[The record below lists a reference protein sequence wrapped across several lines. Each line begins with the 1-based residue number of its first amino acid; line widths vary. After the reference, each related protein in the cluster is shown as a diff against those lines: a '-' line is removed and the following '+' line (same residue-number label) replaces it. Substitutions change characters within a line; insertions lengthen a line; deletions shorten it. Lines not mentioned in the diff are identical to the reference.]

1 MPNALGFRSLA
12 ARLVAKETTMRRLGG
27 VLTAV
32 LCGLLAILPPPAQ
45 AAEPSEDRHSG
56 YYYPEPDSQE
66 AYTARAQTLP
76 EANRR
81 LRIGF
86 VTGASQAMAARAYA
100 PRFALFAKGEQ
111 AEKLVIVA
119 LADGPIDTLYR
130 GRAVL
135 ADLTAMS
142 RVLPIFKEFGV
153 QDWFT
158 FLDLAKMMGF
168 RQITISDGRA
178 FAHQIII
185 Q

>member
-1 MPNALGFRSLA
+1 MGW
-12 ARLVAKETTMRRLGG
+12 LGG
-27 VLTAV
+27 VLAV
-32 LCGLLAILPPPAQ
+32 FFGGLLAGLPLATL
-45 AAEPSEDRHSG
+45 ATEPSNDRHSG
-56 YYYPEPDSQE
+56 YYYPEPGSQE
-66 AYTARAQTLP
+66 VYTARAQTLP

-100 PRFALFAKGEQ
+100 PRFTLFAKGEQ
-111 AEKLVIVA
+111 AHKLVIVA

-130 GRAVL
+130 ARAVL

-168 RQITISDGRA
+168 KQITISDGRA

>member
-1 MPNALGFRSLA
+1 MGRI
-12 ARLVAKETTMRRLGG
+12 GG
-27 VLTAV
+27 VPTV
-32 LCGLLAILPPPAQ
+32 LFCGLLAVLPLVAL
-45 AAEPSEDRHSG
+45 ATEPGNDRHSG
-56 YYYPEPDSQE
+56 YYYPEPGIQE
-66 AYTARAQTLP
+66 VYTARAQTLP
-76 EANRR
+76 DANRR

-86 VTGASQAMAARAYA
+86 VTGASQAMAGRAYA
-100 PRFALFAKGEQ
+100 PRFTLFAKGEQ
-111 AEKLVIVA
+111 AQKLVIVA

-130 GRAVL
+130 ARAVL

-168 RQITISDGRA
+168 KQITISDGRA
-178 FAHQIII
+178 FAHQIVI

>member
-1 MPNALGFRSLA
+1 MRRSDGVLA
-12 ARLVAKETTMRRLGG
+12 AAF
-27 VLTAV
+27 
-32 LCGLLAILPPPAQ
+32 CGLLTILPLAAP

-56 YYYPEPDSQE
+56 YYYPKPDSQE
-66 AYTARAQTLP
+66 IYSARAQTLP

-81 LRIGF
+81 LRVGF
-86 VTGASQAMAARAYA
+86 VTGASQAMAGRAYA
-100 PRFALFAKGEQ
+100 PRFTLFAKGER
-111 AEKLVIVA
+111 ADKLVIVA

-130 GRAVL
+130 ARAVL

-142 RVLPIFKEFGV
+142 RTLPIFKEFGV

-158 FLDLAKMMGF
+158 FFDLAKMMGF
-168 RQITISDGRA
+168 KQITISDGRT